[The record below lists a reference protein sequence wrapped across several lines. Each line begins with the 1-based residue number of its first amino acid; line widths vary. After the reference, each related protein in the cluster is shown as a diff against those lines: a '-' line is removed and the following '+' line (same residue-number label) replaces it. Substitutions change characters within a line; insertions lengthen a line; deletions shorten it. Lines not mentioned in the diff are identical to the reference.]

1 MAEQFT
7 ARVHC
12 KRLKLPE
19 RIYERL
25 RAEARAA
32 LPDECCGLL
41 GGHGGEV
48 AELFA
53 ASNQL
58 ASPSAFEI
66 PPQELFDIFRELRAR
81 KLELVGIYHSHPAG
95 DNAPS
100 RRDRERAY
108 YPEAAHVVVAPGD
121 DARTSV
127 RAFRLRKDGWQELSV
142 EVTD

>member
-1 MAEQFT
+1 MVE
-7 ARVHC
+7 
-12 KRLKLPE
+12 RLQLPE

-25 RAEARAA
+25 RAEGRAA

-100 RRDRERAY
+100 RQDRERAY
-108 YPEAAHVVVAPGD
+108 YPAAAYVIVAPGD
-121 DARTSV
+121 DAPEPV
-127 RAFRLRKDGWQELSV
+127 RAFHLHGNGWEELSV
-142 EVTD
+142 ELTE

>member
-1 MAEQFT
+1 MVE
-7 ARVHC
+7 
-12 KRLKLPE
+12 RLQLPR

-41 GGHGGEV
+41 GGRGGEV

-108 YPEAAHVVVAPGD
+108 YPEAAYVIVAPGD
-121 DARTSV
+121 DTPEPV
-127 RAFRLRKDGWQELSV
+127 RAFHLHGDGWQELSV
-142 EVTD
+142 ELTD

>member
-12 KRLKLPE
+12 KRLKLPR

-25 RAEARAA
+25 LEEARGA
-32 LPDECCGLL
+32 LPNECCGLL
-41 GGHGGEV
+41 GGHGEDV
-48 AELFA
+48 TELLT

-66 PPQELFDIFRELRAR
+66 PPQELFDVFRELRAR
-81 KLELVGIYHSHPAG
+81 KLELVGIYHSHPTG

-108 YPEAAHVVVAPGD
+108 YPEAVYVIVAPGD
-121 DARTSV
+121 DAPEPV
-127 RAFRLRKDGWQELSV
+127 RAFHLHGDGWQEVSV
-142 EVTD
+142 ELTV

>member
-1 MAEQFT
+1 MVE
-7 ARVHC
+7 
-12 KRLKLPE
+12 RLQLPR
-19 RIYERL
+19 RIYGRL

-32 LPDECCGLL
+32 LPNECCGLL
-41 GGHGGEV
+41 GGHGEDV
-48 AELFA
+48 TELFA

-100 RRDRERAY
+100 QRDRERAY
-108 YPEAAHVVVAPGD
+108 YPEAACVIVAPGD
-121 DARTSV
+121 DAPEPV
-127 RAFRLRKDGWQELSV
+127 RAFHLHGDGWQELSV
-142 EVTD
+142 ELTD

>member
-1 MAEQFT
+1 MAEW
-7 ARVHC
+7 
-12 KRLKLPE
+12 LKLPE

-32 LPDECCGLL
+32 LPNECCGLL
-41 GGHGGEV
+41 GGHDGEV
-48 AELFA
+48 TELFA
-53 ASNQL
+53 ASNQM

-108 YPEAAHVVVAPGD
+108 YPEAAYVIVAPGD
-121 DARTSV
+121 DAPEPV
-127 RAFRLRKDGWQELSV
+127 RAFHLRGDGWQELSV
-142 EVTD
+142 ELTD

>member
-1 MAEQFT
+1 MVE
-7 ARVHC
+7 
-12 KRLKLPE
+12 RLRLPR

-25 RAEARAA
+25 RAEACAA

-41 GGHGGEV
+41 GGHGREV
-48 AELFA
+48 TELFA

-100 RRDRERAY
+100 QRDRERAY
-108 YPEAAHVVVAPGD
+108 YPEAAYVIVAPGD
-121 DARTSV
+121 DAPEPV
-127 RAFRLRKDGWQELSV
+127 RAFHLHGDGWEELSV
-142 EVTD
+142 ELTD